1 MQGGSYGANS
11 RQELLNDIEDA
22 SLSLAI
28 ELEGQCCRRLR
39 AARTT
44 FAKASKLSPP
54 APEEFSRE

>member
-44 FAKASKLSPP
+44 LAKASKLSPP
-54 APEEFSRE
+54 SA